1 MTNLCVLT
9 VSLPSAGVPPRGTQ
23 VYSFFMG
30 RHTAERGPAN
40 DLFMATVLAAL
51 LLLCAIILTL
61 AVN

>member
-1 MTNLCVLT
+1 M
-9 VSLPSAGVPPRGTQ
+9 PPG

-51 LLLCAIILTL
+51 LLLCVIILAL
-61 AVN
+61 AAS